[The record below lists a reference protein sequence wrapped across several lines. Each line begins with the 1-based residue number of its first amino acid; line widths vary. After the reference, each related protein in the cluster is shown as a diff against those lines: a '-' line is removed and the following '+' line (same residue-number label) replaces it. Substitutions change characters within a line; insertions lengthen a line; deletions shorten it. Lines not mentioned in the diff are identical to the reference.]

1 MSTSPAALSL
11 GTLPIARTWLV
22 GQEADRATALLLQ
35 RTREGPMTRAQAYD
49 GHGPGWLRLNVEES

>member
-35 RTREGPMTRAQAYD
+35 LKD
-49 GHGPGWLRLNVEES
+49 RLSHYRKNNSVV